1 MASSRVHFLDSFD
14 LLGILPGESVNM
26 RTRRRRG
33 FTLIELLVVIAII
46 AVLIALLL
54 PAVQAARE
62 AARRAQCVNNLKQMG
77 LAIHNYISTNGCFPN
92 LFTNFNSVGTA
103 GPNTSNP
110 EGPWP
115 LGWAVDILPGMEQSQ
130 MFNSANFSY
139 GAQDAP
145 NTTVTYSKIATYVCP
160 SESLTNGPW
169 PGVPSGYIN
178 YAANVGG
185 PASIA
190 MFSGPI
196 VTMTNNSFSTSGW
209 GNNSYTGTVGIQSV
223 TDGTSNTALFSEKMI
238 GIQTPSTGTI
248 LVGSTFSNRVMFQVA
263 SITVATDTGGPAQA
277 LAFYSACANLPG
289 GTAATGVNY
298 WNGACWTGSHAGTLR
313 FNAYDH
319 VVPPNGNSCQDGNAQ
334 APGDVTDAITASS
347 LHAGGVNLGMCDGS
361 VKFIKNTINYQ
372 TWWALGSRSVGEVI
386 SSDAY

>member
-1 MASSRVHFLDSFD
+1 
-14 LLGILPGESVNM
+14 M
-26 RTRRRRG
+26 RQGQRRG

-77 LAIHNYISTNGCFPN
+77 LGIHNYISINNCFPP
-92 LFTNFNSVGTA
+92 LFTNFNTLGGASGA
-103 GPNTSNP
+103 GPNIANP

-115 LGWAVDILPGMEQSQ
+115 LGWAVAILPNMEQTQ
-130 MFNSANFSY
+130 LFNAANYSY

-145 NTTVTYSKIATYVCP
+145 NRTVAFAKVNTYICP
-160 SESLTNGPW
+160 SETLTNGPW
-169 PGVPSGYIN
+169 PGVPSFIN

-209 GNNSYTGTVGIQSV
+209 GNNGYTGSVGVQSV
-223 TDGTSNTALFSEKMI
+223 SDGTSNTALFSEKLI
-238 GIQTPSTGTI
+238 GIQTPSSGGVTP
-248 LVGSTFSNRVMFQVA
+248 GSTFAKRVIFQIS
-263 SITVATDTGGPAQA
+263 SITVNPDTGGPAQA
-277 LAFYSACANLPG
+277 TSFYQACKSIPSTTVASG
-289 GTAATGVNY
+289 ANY
-298 WNGACWTGSHAGTLR
+298 WNGACWSGSHAGTLR

-319 VVPPNGNSCQDGNAQ
+319 VNTPNGYSCQDGNAQ

-347 LHAGGVNLGMCDGS
+347 FHAGGVNVGMCDGS
-361 VKFIKNTINYQ
+361 VRFVKDTVNYQ
-372 TWWALGSRSVGEVI
+372 TWWAIGSRSLGEVI
-386 SSDAY
+386 SSDAF